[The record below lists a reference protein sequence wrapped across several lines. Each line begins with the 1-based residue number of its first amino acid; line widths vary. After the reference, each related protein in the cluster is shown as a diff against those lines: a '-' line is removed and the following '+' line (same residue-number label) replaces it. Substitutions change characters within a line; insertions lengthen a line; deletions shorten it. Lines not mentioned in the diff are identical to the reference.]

1 MKKTINKGGRP
12 QKEIDVE
19 QLEKLAAL
27 QCTYDEIAAWFGV
40 DKSTISRRFATEINE
55 GREKGKIS
63 LRRKQWKLADTNANM
78 AIFLGKNY
86 LGQKDH
92 QDGQSGDMPKIEIN
106 VRSNSAPA

>member
-1 MKKTINKGGRP
+1 MKKTINKAGRP

-19 QLEKLAAL
+19 QLGKLAAL

-86 LGQKDH
+86 LGQKDI
-92 QDGQSGDMPKIEIN
+92 QDGQLGDIPKIEIY